1 MEVIESND
9 LERNLEATS
18 PISLFKFKNP
28 LQQFPKR
35 QTSNL
40 DLKTYNIYIVYSIW
54 GQFQL
59 PFFFLL
65 RQYLHLCN
73 ICQLTLYL
81 PLVLQSMTLIS
92 FVLDIFYFLL
102 CTNLKNTYVCM
113 YVSNAYIFAY
123 TYIFPPQQCT
133 IPRILLQVYS

>member
-1 MEVIESND
+1 MEVIESCD

-28 LQQFPKR
+28 LQQFPNR

-40 DLKTYNIYIVYSIW
+40 DLKTYNIYIVCSIW

-59 PFFFLL
+59 TFFFFLL

-73 ICQLTLYL
+73 VCQLTLYL
-81 PLVLQSMTLIS
+81 PLVLQRMTLIP
-92 FVLDIFYFLL
+92 FALDIFYFLL

-113 YVSNAYIFAY
+113 QYIMHIYLHIHTFS
-123 TYIFPPQQCT
+123 PQQYT